1 MQLIVISSS
10 SRGNAYALV
19 GENETLLLEA
29 GVPFTKVRR
38 ALNYNTSN
46 IVGCCISH
54 RHSDHA
60 KYIEEIASRVP
71 VVCNEDVVEK
81 KGIKAITPKE
91 GETVKLGGFSI
102 TPFLVK
108 HDVLSYGYLINH
120 PQCGVILFATDTDT
134 LPYQFEGVNHWLIE
148 ANYSDK
154 ILHDALYE
162 GRIDRRQCERI
173 MVSHMSLENCIRN
186 LRESHAENADT
197 ITLIHLSSR
206 HSNPKQFADTVAG
219 AFGVPTQVASKGI
232 SVNLNKEII

>member
-1 MQLIVISSS
+1 MVLSVINSNSS
-10 SRGNAYALV
+10 GNSYAII
-19 GENETLLLEA
+19 GEDEILLLEA
-29 GVPFTKVRR
+29 GINPRQISKAINYQWSKV
-38 ALNYNTSN
+38 
-46 IVGCCISH
+46 VGCCATH
-54 RHSDHA
+54 VHSDHA

-162 GRIDRRQCERI
+162 GRLDRRQCERI

-232 SVNLNKEII
+232 TVNLNKEII